1 MLQLSDNLKIKTK
14 TLKNKITA
22 MRGSSEFLGFILDR
36 NDSLILSPAR
46 KNGKMFT
53 YSPVGVERKFGI
65 TPKNQRAILR
75 ILKDD
80 YHCLSYEFS
89 PYDGIDEKLKSNWHW
104 YKKLVEEFNLSHE
117 EALERIRY
125 KKVRV
130 SVRNNCK
137 EVFRELFY
145 LDAVAYEIT
154 LKNILNSNGQ
164 ITSMLLYFGKYP
176 ISKMNAGS
184 QTCKVAE
191 ELFEERRRNGENV
204 VLKKVSNLSDTLSRI
219 VDKIPEIK
227 ALVFGDIKGNSVKVY
242 QKITNEMLMRHGLS
256 KECVDDIMLHHF
268 KK

>member
-89 PYDGIDEKLKSNWHW
+89 PYDGIDEKLTPESYLHTWICDRCSIEIKKS
-104 YKKLVEEFNLSHE
+104 
-117 EALERIRY
+117 
-125 KKVRV
+125 KKVYVATITWGSSAFETSFWTYPCTFDKKTTSLVCKGGAVHKDVTYSDDGKEKTKIIYKDGSGSFKIV
-130 SVRNNCK
+130 SGTLRWTDDK
-137 EVFRELFY
+137 E
-145 LDAVAYEIT
+145 
-154 LKNILNSNGQ
+154 NSGDG
-164 ITSMLLYFGKYP
+164 MCFVE
-176 ISKMNAGS
+176 S
-184 QTCKVAE
+184 QM
-191 ELFEERRRNGENV
+191 
-204 VLKKVSNLSDTLSRI
+204 D
-219 VDKIPEIK
+219 
-227 ALVFGDIKGNSVKVY
+227 
-242 QKITNEMLMRHGLS
+242 
-256 KECVDDIMLHHF
+256 
-268 KK
+268 